1 MKPYQDLLTKEK
13 KEFWIKNPVKGEID
27 IIIDGLPA
35 FKMFCENDDT
45 VVKELYWTDYKG
57 WELTSLTLWNN
68 LLEEVD
74 NLCVLDIGAYSG
86 IYSLIA
92 AKFDNV
98 EKVVAFDIQDK
109 CIARLT
115 KNMQLNQIHNKMTVV
130 QAACSNVNEQVSFYF
145 YEEAGIISSVAGL
158 VPKKMN
164 NLETVVDSIRLDDW
178 VKKHISTSSVALIKM
193 DVEGAEQ
200 LSLKGMQELLEN
212 DKPHILIEINDP
224 RDIKAVKRLFPRD
237 YNVFDINEEKMILK
251 KLGRFNKPSTYRN
264 YLFTVLTKKEL
275 KNVFQGIVN

>member
-45 VVKELYWTDYKG
+45 VVKELYWTDYKD

-92 AKFDNV
+92 AKFD
-98 EKVVAFDIQDK
+98 KIKF
-109 CIARLT
+109 
-115 KNMQLNQIHNKMTVV
+115 
-130 QAACSNVNEQVSFYF
+130 
-145 YEEAGIISSVAGL
+145 II
-158 VPKKMN
+158 K
-164 NLETVVDSIRLDDW
+164 
-178 VKKHISTSSVALIKM
+178 
-193 DVEGAEQ
+193 
-200 LSLKGMQELLEN
+200 
-212 DKPHILIEINDP
+212 
-224 RDIKAVKRLFPRD
+224 
-237 YNVFDINEEKMILK
+237 
-251 KLGRFNKPSTYRN
+251 
-264 YLFTVLTKKEL
+264 
-275 KNVFQGIVN
+275 

>member
-1 MKPYQDLLTKEK
+1 
-13 KEFWIKNPVKGEID
+13 
-27 IIIDGLPA
+27 
-35 FKMFCENDDT
+35 
-45 VVKELYWTDYKG
+45 
-57 WELTSLTLWNN
+57 
-68 LLEEVD
+68 
-74 NLCVLDIGAYSG
+74 
-86 IYSLIA
+86 
-92 AKFDNV
+92 
-98 EKVVAFDIQDK
+98 
-109 CIARLT
+109 
-115 KNMQLNQIHNKMTVV
+115 MTVV

-164 NLETVVDSIRLDDW
+164 NLETVVDAIRLDDW

-237 YNVFDINEEKMILK
+237 YNVFDIDYNVFDINEEKMILK